1 MAKAIKYKNEFSGV
15 SASSIT
21 NATKAI
27 SDFVASLNAVDYS
40 SSGCF
45 AMSTNAKYDAT
56 FNNGIEYLKGK
67 DIVSMVTL
75 CNSCSTVLS
84 SIQTYLSKYSEYE
97 TAYNTY
103 SAEYDKYNSSV
114 AAYTEWKKNGEKGTK
129 PTVLSE
135 PSDADI
141 NQKVK
146 DLETLAKKINSVS
159 F

>member
-1 MAKAIKYKNEFSGV
+1 MAKAIKYENEFSGV
-15 SASSIT
+15 SADSIADAI
-21 NATKAI
+21 NAI
-27 SDFVASLNAVDYS
+27 GDFVTSLNAVDYS

-45 AMSTNAKYDAT
+45 AMSTNAKYDGT
-56 FNNGIEYLKGK
+56 FNNGIEYLKGT

-75 CNSCSTVLS
+75 CNSCNTVLS
-84 SIQTYLSKYSEYE
+84 SIQIYLSKYSEYE
-97 TAYNTY
+97 NAYNIY
-103 SAEYDKYNSSV
+103 STEYDTYNSSV
-114 AAYTEWKKNGEKGTK
+114 TAYTEWKKNGKKGTK

-146 DLETLAKKINSVS
+146 DLKVLANKINAVS

>member
-97 TAYNTY
+97 NAYATYETAYSNW
-103 SAEYDKYNSSV
+103 A
-114 AAYTEWKKNGEKGTK
+114 KNKKGTK
-129 PTVLSE
+129 PTE
-135 PSDADI
+135 PSSSDITKLAD
-141 NQKVK
+141 
-146 DLETLAKKINSVS
+146 DLKTLANKINAVS

>member
-15 SASSIT
+15 SASRIT

-97 TAYNTY
+97 NAYATYETAYATY
-103 SAEYDKYNSSV
+103 ET
-114 AAYTEWKKNGEKGTK
+114 AYSNWAKNKKGTK
-129 PTVLSE
+129 PTE
-135 PSDADI
+135 PSSSDITKLAD
-141 NQKVK
+141 
-146 DLETLAKKINSVS
+146 DLKTLANKINAVS